1 MARVHYPEQMTAALM
16 QPLIDA
22 SAKYQGF
29 STFPAREVIYASS
42 R

>member
-1 MARVHYPEQMTAALM
+1 LM

-29 STFPAREVIYASS
+29 SSFPAQEVIYVPS